1 MAKAQTTAQ
10 TPATLATPPGAAVTA
25 AVRTNW
31 REALPTLSGASLMLR
46 EPVAADALS
55 LLTALPDDAL
65 SEVVPDPP
73 AASVAGIEL
82 LIDQLQAGRRAGT
95 TACWVIVPAET
106 GVPIGLVGVR
116 SMDHT
121 CSMVEGFAV
130 TAEEFRGTS
139 IFQTAGRLVLGCL
152 FGQMGVHRAE
162 FRIDV
167 RNGRANGAL
176 RKLGATQEGL
186 LRRARAADGEFH
198 DQVLWA
204 IVATDWND
212 TRTVHTSSVH

>member
-1 MAKAQTTAQ
+1 MAKVQTTAQ
-10 TPATLATPPGAAVTA
+10 TAATTATPPGAATTD

-31 REALPTLSGASLMLR
+31 REALPTLSNGVVTLR
-46 EPVAADALS
+46 EPVVADALA

-65 SEVVPDPP
+65 AQIVPDPP
-73 AASVAGIEL
+73 AASVAGIAL
-82 LIDQLQAGRRAGT
+82 LIEQLQAGRRAGT
-95 TACWVIVPAET
+95 TACWVLVPADT
-106 GVPIGLVGVR
+106 GVPVGIVGVR

-130 TAEEFRGTS
+130 TAEEFRGTPL
-139 IFQTAGRLVLGCL
+139 FQTAGRLVLGCL
-152 FGQMGVHRAE
+152 FGPMGVHRAE

-212 TRTVHTSSVH
+212 TRAVRTSSVH

>member
-10 TPATLATPPGAAVTA
+10 TPATIATPPGAAA
-25 AVRTNW
+25 GDAVRTNW
-31 REALPTLSGASLMLR
+31 REALPTLAGASLTLR

-55 LLTALPDDAL
+55 LLTALPGDAL
-65 SEVVPDPP
+65 AQIVPDPP
-73 AASVAGIEL
+73 AASVAGLEL
-82 LIDQLQAGRRAGT
+82 LIAQLQAGRRAGT
-95 TACWVIVPAET
+95 TACWVIVPAAT

-212 TRTVHTSSVH
+212 THTVRTSSVH

>member
-10 TPATLATPPGAAVTA
+10 TPATIATPPAATTPEA
-25 AVRTNW
+25 LRTSW
-31 REALPTLSGASLMLR
+31 REALPTLSSGTLTLR

-65 SEVVPDPP
+65 AQIVPDPP

-106 GVPIGLVGVR
+106 GVPVGIVGVR

-139 IFQTAGRLVLGCL
+139 MFQTAGRLVLGCL

-186 LRRARAADGEFH
+186 LRRARATDGEFH

-212 TRTVHTSSVH
+212 TPAVHTSSVH

>member
-1 MAKAQTTAQ
+1 MAKAQTGALTDA
-10 TPATLATPPGAAVTA
+10 TIPASPGSSAAERSRA
-25 AVRTNW
+25 DW
-31 REALPTLSGASLMLR
+31 REVLPTLSAASLTLR
-46 EPVAADALS
+46 EPVAADAMP
-55 LLTALPDDAL
+55 LLTALPPDAL
-65 SEVVPDPP
+65 AQIVTDPP
-73 AASVAGIEL
+73 PATVAGLGQLIE
-82 LIDQLQAGRRAGT
+82 QCQAGRRAGT
-95 TACWVIVPAET
+95 TACWVLVPDET
-106 GVPIGLVGVR
+106 GVPVGILGVR

-121 CSMVEGFAV
+121 CSVVEGFAV
-130 TAEEFRGTS
+130 IAEEFRGTS
-139 IFQTAGRLVLGCL
+139 LFHTAGRQALACL

-186 LRRARAADGEFH
+186 LRRARVADGEFH

-212 TRTVHTSSVH
+212 CRVARTSSVH

>member
-1 MAKAQTTAQ
+1 MAKAQSNVQ
-10 TPATLATPPGAAVTA
+10 PPATAPAPSRPIATDG
-25 AVRTNW
+25 VRIDW
-31 REALPTLSGASLMLR
+31 REALPTLSCGLLTLR
-46 EPVAADALS
+46 EPVPADAVA
-55 LLTALPDDAL
+55 LLTALPEDSL
-65 SEVVPDPP
+65 SQIVTNPP
-73 AASVAGIEL
+73 AASVAGLEL
-82 LIDQLQAGRRAGT
+82 LIEQLQAGRRAGT
-95 TACWVIVPAET
+95 TACWVIVPADT
-106 GVPIGLVGVR
+106 GVPVGVLGVR

-152 FGQMGVHRAE
+152 FGQMAVHRAE

-204 IVATDWND
+204 IVATDWNE
-212 TRTVHTSSVH
+212 TSTVRTASVH